1 MKGQSTW
8 SYAPY
13 KPFFFD
19 GGDIYVCRV
28 VPDETSVHCEWLA
41 APGPAYEVMLRP
53 EGQGDFA
60 CAARVTVPE
69 ATVGGL
75 LPETDYEFYVQ
86 SGERKSRVRLARTG
100 KPVGT
105 VVNYLHPRDEAYAF
119 SGRYLCSPSMVRHPD
134 GYLLSSMDLFAGESP
149 QNLTLIFRSDDDGA
163 TWHYLTELFPC
174 FWGRLFIHRGE
185 VYMLAC
191 STEYGDL
198 LIGKSP
204 DGGRTFGAP
213 TVLLR
218 GSCKSGEAGVH
229 KNPQPPVEYRGRLY
243 GTLEWGAWAKEYHAA
258 MVMSADV
265 DADLL
270 DPASWHFTPPV
281 KYDPAWP
288 GVAQGPSTGCIEGTL
303 AVAPDGG
310 LYNIMRYDMSKC
322 SPNFGRA
329 LAFRVNTDDPDA
341 PLQYDHAV
349 ALPGNHAK
357 FTIRRDEKTGL
368 YFAIVS
374 RILDASRAGDRN
386 LLSLMVSR
394 DLVKWDVA
402 SDLIDRRDDDP
413 KTTGFQYVDW
423 MIEGDDLIY
432 LCRTAINRPHS
443 FHDSNYQT
451 FHRLRDFRRALKL
464 D

>member
-1 MKGQSTW
+1 MTGQRTW

-13 KPFFFD
+13 APFFFD
-19 GGDIYVCRV
+19 AGDIYVCRV
-28 VPDETSVHCEWLA
+28 APGETSLHCEWL
-41 APGPAYEVMLRP
+41 GPAGPTYEVMLRP
-53 EGQGDFA
+53 EGRGEFGCVA
-60 CAARVTVPE
+60 CVNVPE
-69 ATVGGL
+69 ATIDGL
-75 LPETDYEFYVQ
+75 EPEMDYEFYVRR
-86 SGERKSRVRLARTG
+86 GGKRSRVRLARTG
-100 KPVGT
+100 AAVGT

-134 GYLLSSMDLFAGESP
+134 GYLLASMDLFAGDAP
-149 QNLTLIFRSDDDGA
+149 QNLTLIFRSDDDGE

-174 FWGRLFIHRGE
+174 FWGRLFIYRGE

-198 LIGKSP
+198 LIGKSA

-213 TVLLR
+213 VALLR
-218 GSCKSGEAGVH
+218 GSGRCGVPGVH
-229 KNPQPPVEYRGRLY
+229 KNPQPPVAYRGRLY
-243 GTLEWGAWAKEYHAA
+243 GTLEWGAWRAGYHAA
-258 MVMSADV
+258 MVMSAD
-265 DADLL
+265 DGADLL

-288 GVAQGPSTGCIEGTL
+288 GVAEGPSTGCIEGTL
-303 AVAPDGG
+303 AVSPEGA
-310 LYNIMRYDMSKC
+310 LFNIMRYDMTKC
-322 SPNFGRA
+322 TPNFGRA
-329 LAFRVNTDDPDA
+329 LAFRVNTEDPDA

-349 ALPGNHAK
+349 DLPGNHSK

-374 RILDASRAGDRN
+374 RIRDEHCAWHRN
-386 LLSLMVSR
+386 LLSLMMSR
-394 DLVKWDVA
+394 DLIKWDLA
-402 SDLIDRRDDDP
+402 CDLIDRRHDDP
-413 KTTGFQYVDW
+413 ATTGFQYVDW

-451 FHRLRDFRRALKL
+451 FHRLKDFRRKLKL